1 MALTG
6 NEIRQKFLDYFKA
19 QGHTVVN
26 SSSLV
31 PKDDPSLLFTNAGMV
46 QFKQVFVGQEKRDY
60 QRAATCQKC
69 FRASGKHN
77 DLENVGRTPRHH
89 TFFEMLGNFSF
100 GDYFKKDAVRFGW
113 QLLTEGFGLDPERLW
128 VSVHESDDE
137 AESLWQ
143 SEVGVRK
150 ERIVRLGDEENF
162 WAMGDTGPCGP
173 CSEIHI
179 DQGPEVGCGRPDC
192 AVGCD
197 CDRYLELWN
206 LVFMQ
211 YNRDAAGKMTPLPK
225 PSIDTGMGLERIA
238 ATVQGKLSNYDSDL
252 FTPILARAGELAGQA
267 YGQAAE
273 SDVSL
278 RVIADHA
285 RACAFLVADGVMPKN
300 EGRGYVLRR
309 ILRRAARH
317 GRKLGIE
324 KPFLHL
330 VSQTVM
336 DEMVQVYPQ
345 FKDSRAF
352 VDKVIHTEEER
363 FGETLDTGLKLLS
376 DAMGEAKAK
385 GASELSGQVAFKL
398 YDTYGFPLDLTQ
410 TICQEEGL
418 GVDEAGFQSAMEGQ
432 RTRSRAAW
440 KGSGEEELPPALARL
455 KAGGFQTGF
464 TGYEGLSAASQAA
477 ALLVEGEEVDAV
489 GQGQEAELVAPK
501 TPFYGAAGGQVG
513 DVGEIKGPE
522 GRAVVRDT
530 MKPGGE
536 MIVHRIKV
544 TGGVIKKGD
553 AIELLVDHRARAA
566 TAANHTA
573 THLLHAALRA
583 VLGEH
588 VKQAGSMVSPQRLR
602 FDFSHF
608 EALTP
613 EQLGDIERRVNEG
626 VRANIALETQVMD
639 LEEAMATGAMA
650 LFEERYGN
658 RVRLVQIPGV
668 SKELCGGTHCNRT
681 GDIGLFKLVSESSV
695 AAGVRRVEALTGAA
709 AVEAMQA
716 VDEELN
722 KTAAQLKAPRS
733 EASAKAAALQAQLKQ
748 ARSEIE
754 ALKVKLAS
762 GGGGRDL
769 LSEAKEIAGVKVI
782 AAQVEAD
789 TPKAL
794 REAAD
799 NLRDRLGS
807 GVAVLGA
814 AVEGKAMLLALVT
827 KDLVKRF
834 HAGNLVKVLAPL
846 VGGGGGGRPDMAQAG
861 GQNPEG
867 LEAALARVPELV
879 EEQAKS

>member
-19 QGHTVVN
+19 QGHTVVA

-60 QRAATCQKC
+60 NRAATSQKC

-113 QLLTEGFGLDPERLW
+113 ELLTEGYGLDPEKLW

-137 AESLWQ
+137 AEALWQ
-143 SEVGVRK
+143 SEVGVRP

-162 WAMGDTGPCGP
+162 WSMGDTGPCGP

-179 DQGPEVGCGRPDC
+179 DQGPEVGCGRPEC

-211 YNRDAAGKMTPLPK
+211 FNRDASGQMTPLPK

-238 ATVQGKLSNYDSDL
+238 AVVQGKLSNYDSDL
-252 FTPILARAGELAGQA
+252 FAPILARAGELAGRA
-267 YGQAAE
+267 YGDDAE

-285 RACAFLVADGVMPKN
+285 RACTFLVADGVMPKN

-309 ILRRAARH
+309 ILRRGARH

-324 KPFLHL
+324 TPFLHL
-330 VSQTVM
+330 VAQTVM
-336 DEMVQVYPQ
+336 DEMSHVYPQ
-345 FKDSRAF
+345 LNDSRVF
-352 VDKVIHTEEER
+352 VDKVILTEEER
-363 FGETLDTGLKLLS
+363 FGETLDTGLKLLT
-376 DAMGEAKAK
+376 DVMEATKAK
-385 GASELSGQVAFKL
+385 GESTISGEVAFKL
-398 YDTYGFPLDLTQ
+398 YDTFGFPLDLTQ
-410 TICQEEGL
+410 TICEEEGL
-418 GVDEAGFQSAMEGQ
+418 GVDEAGFEQAMEGQ
-432 RTRSRAAW
+432 RSRSRASW
-440 KGSGEEELPPALARL
+440 KGSGEAELPPALAKL
-455 KAGGFQTGF
+455 KSEGFKTAF
-464 TGYEGLSAASQAA
+464 VGYEGLTAQSEAA

-501 TPFYGAAGGQVG
+501 TSFYGAAGGQMG
-513 DVGEIKGPE
+513 DVGEIIGPN
-522 GRAVVRDT
+522 GRAKVKDT
-530 MKPGGE
+530 AKPGGE
-536 MIVHRIKV
+536 MIVHQIKV
-544 TGGVIKKGD
+544 TEGSINQGD
-553 AIELLVDHRARAA
+553 TIELAVDHRARAA

-573 THLLHAALRA
+573 THLLHAALRG

-588 VKQAGSMVSPQRLR
+588 VKQAGSLVSSQRLR

-613 EQLGDIERRVNEG
+613 EQMSTIERLVNDSI
-626 VRANIALETQVMD
+626 RANIDLKTDVMD
-639 LEEAMATGAMA
+639 LEQAMASGAMA
-650 LFEERYGN
+650 LFEERYGDK
-658 RVRLVQIPGV
+658 VRIVQIPGV
-668 SKELCGGTHCNRT
+668 SKELCGGTHCGAT

-716 VDEELN
+716 VEEELA
-722 KTAAQLKAPRS
+722 KTAAALKAPRS
-733 EASAKAAALQAQLKQ
+733 EASAKAANLLAQLRQ
-748 ARSEIE
+748 AKNEIE
-754 ALKVKLAS
+754 VLKVKLAS
-762 GGGGRDL
+762 GGGGQDL
-769 LSEAKEIAGVKVI
+769 LSQAQEIAGIKVV

-794 REAAD
+794 RDAAD

-827 KDLVKRF
+827 KDLTKRF
-834 HAGNLVKVLAPL
+834 HAGNLVKVLAPM

-861 GQNPEG
+861 GQNPDG
-867 LEAALARVPELV
+867 LGDALAKVPELIQ
-879 EEQAKS
+879 EQAKS

>member
-19 QGHTVVN
+19 QGHTMVA

-46 QFKQVFVGQEKRDY
+46 QFKQVFIGQEKRDY
-60 QRAATCQKC
+60 RRAATCQKC

-77 DLENVGRTPRHH
+77 DLENVGHTPRHH

-113 QLLTEGFGLDPERLW
+113 ELLTEGYGLDPDKLW

-137 AESLWQ
+137 AEALWQ
-143 SEVGVRK
+143 SEVGVRP

-162 WAMGDTGPCGP
+162 WSMGDTGPCGP

-179 DQGPEVGCGRPDC
+179 DQGPEVGCGRPEC

-211 YNRDAAGKMTPLPK
+211 FNRDASGQMTPLPK
-225 PSIDTGMGLERIA
+225 PSIDTGMGLERISA
-238 ATVQGKLSNYDSDL
+238 VVQGKLSNYDSDL
-252 FTPILARAGELAGQA
+252 FTPILARAGELAGCS
-267 YGQAAE
+267 YGQDPT
-273 SDVSL
+273 SDISL

-285 RACAFLVADGVMPKN
+285 RACTFLIADGIMPKN

-309 ILRRAARH
+309 ILRRGARH

-330 VSQTVM
+330 VAQTVM
-336 DEMVQVYPQ
+336 DEMAHAYPQ
-345 FKDSRAF
+345 LKDSRAF
-352 VDKVIHTEEER
+352 VDKVILTEEER
-363 FGETLDTGLKLLS
+363 FGETLDTGLRLLT
-376 DAMGEAKAK
+376 DAMAETKAK
-385 GASELSGQVAFKL
+385 GSRTISGEVAFKL
-398 YDTYGFPLDLTQ
+398 YDTYGFPMDLTQ

-418 GVDEAGFQSAMEGQ
+418 ELDEAGFEKAMEGQ
-432 RTRSRAAW
+432 RTRSRASW
-440 KGSGEEELPPALARL
+440 KGSGEEELPPALSAL
-455 KAGGFQTGF
+455 KAQGFKTAF
-464 TGYEGLSAASQAA
+464 VGYEGLNAKSEAA
-477 ALLVEGEEVDAV
+477 ALLVDGEEVDAV

-513 DVGEIKGPE
+513 DIGEIIGPK
-522 GRAVVRDT
+522 GRAKVHDT
-530 MKPGGE
+530 TKPGGE
-536 MIVHRIKV
+536 MIVHKIKV
-544 TGGVIKKGD
+544 TEGAINKGD
-553 AIELLVDHRARAA
+553 AIELAVDHRARAA

-573 THLLHAALRA
+573 THLLHAALRG

-588 VKQAGSMVSPQRLR
+588 VKQAGSLVSPQRLR

-613 EQLGDIERRVNEG
+613 EQMAEIERRVNDN
-626 VRANIALETQVMD
+626 VRANIELNTDVMD

-650 LFEERYGN
+650 LFEERYGD

-668 SKELCGGTHCNRT
+668 SKELCGGTHCGRT

-695 AAGVRRVEALTGAA
+695 AAGVRRIEALTGAA
-709 AVEAMQA
+709 AVEAVQA
-716 VDEELN
+716 AEEELA
-722 KTAAQLKAPRS
+722 KTAAALKAPRS
-733 EASAKAAALQAQLKQ
+733 EISAKAANLLVQLRQAK
-748 ARSEIE
+748 SEIE

-762 GGGGRDL
+762 GGGGQDL
-769 LSEAKEIAGVKVI
+769 LSQAKEIAGIKVV

-814 AVEGKAMLLALVT
+814 ALEGKAMLLALVT
-827 KDLVKRF
+827 KDLTKRF
-834 HAGNLVKVLAPL
+834 HAGNLVKALAPM

-861 GQNPEG
+861 GQNPDG
-867 LEAALARVPELV
+867 LNDALAKVPELIQ
-879 EEQAKS
+879 EQAKG